1 MTCRLRG
8 RTQGSCMRAHAS
20 LNVLNQEPY
29 VGPAPDAVA
38 LVRSLQGAVLALQ
51 SDFMSPDGSRV
62 DYAAARRSDSFTSF
76 AEQTRALQR
85 VEVESLG
92 DVTTRRCLFMNLY
105 NVMTVQGLLCA
116 GAELPTS
123 PQRVRDFWNT
133 TAYQFGSR
141 TLTLNDIEHG
151 ILRGNG
157 IQPASRTPHWQPT
170 DERASLALPLEPRIH
185 FALNCGA
192 RSCPPI
198 RVYTPDNLEFGLRAA
213 AASFLEA
220 ETAVL
225 PDGTVVLSSLLNWYG
240 TDFGHTQA
248 EVLAYVARCLP
259 ESSAKRAALEGIL
272 QETRD
277 AAPGVGALLW
287 NGVVAKALPAFMPR
301 GPVRVRFAPY
311 DWTINSA

>member
-1 MTCRLRG
+1 MSARRHR
-8 RTQGSCMRAHAS
+8 RTQGCLRAHAS
-20 LNVLNQEPY
+20 LNVLNQEPAY
-29 VGPAPDAVA
+29 VGSPPDAAA
-38 LVRSLQGAVLALQ
+38 LVRSLQSAVLALQ
-51 SDFMSPDGSRV
+51 ADFMSPDGSRV
-62 DYAAARRSDSFTSF
+62 DYAAARRSAAFSSF
-76 AEQTRALQR
+76 AEQTRELQA

-92 DVTTRRCLFMNLY
+92 DVVTRRCLFINLY

-133 TAYQFGSR
+133 TACQFGSR

-157 IQPASRTPHWQPT
+157 IQPAARTPHWT
-170 DERASLALPLEPRIH
+170 DERAALALPLEPRIH

-198 RVYTPDNLEFGLRAA
+198 RVYTPDNLEFGLTAA

-220 ETAVL
+220 ETEVRT
-225 PDGTVVLSSLLNWYG
+225 DGTVVLSSLLNWYG
-240 TDFGHTQA
+240 ADFGRTQA

-259 ESSAKRAALEGIL
+259 ASSAKRAALEGIL
-272 QETRD
+272 RETKD
-277 AAPGVGALLW
+277 SAPGVGALLW

-311 DWTINSA
+311 DWTINSV